1 MNSTID
7 PAHKIRY
14 CALDYSHIS
23 KHRNLDV
30 SASLNEVSTW
40 AVNQTGFFCS
50 SPRWKIAEGGVVEP
64 FTEADGRGAE
74 RLSQR
79 LGVPVFPMEQNGVL
93 RTNCIEYVAW
103 CRAMIPFAAGNDRS
117 NHSNHDTAVS
127 IERTS
132 PSLARAWRPLASSL
146 LSWESGP
153 RRGSIR
159 RPTLFVS

>member
-1 MNSTID
+1 MANAFIHPHQLRASDYVNSTID

-50 SPRWKIAEGGVVEP
+50 SPRWKIAAEGVVEP
-64 FTEADGRGAE
+64 FTEADGLGAE

-79 LGVPVFPMEQNGVL
+79 LGVPVFPMEQNGAL
-93 RTNCIEYVAW
+93 RTNCIEYVLS
-103 CRAMIPFAAGNDRS
+103 CLVVLPFAYVAIDLTSATIVQLSRS
-117 NHSNHDTAVS
+117 NKRCPV
-127 IERTS
+127 
-132 PSLARAWRPLASSL
+132 
-146 LSWESGP
+146 
-153 RRGSIR
+153 
-159 RPTLFVS
+159 